1 MPDTKNLCA
10 HIPIELHRKVTAAKT
25 VAGLNIND
33 YVTQVLAEYYEWK
46 ENGGTN
52 MARENGKERTL
63 AFQISEELFQRIKA
77 HLERETRR
85 LGYKVT
91 QKDFVIGLIE
101 AALAEAEQEAEGA
114 SNGTGEA
121 EQEAEQEGGT
131 INGGTDEAAQESEQ
145 LEERR
150 EEQQDGDREPNAA
163 PEETA
168 QEAPCE
174 DGVPSED
181 GVASQP
187 TENC

>member
-1 MPDTKNLCA
+1 MAKKNLCA
-10 HIPIELHRKVTAAKT
+10 MIEEDLHMKVCEERDK
-25 VAGLNIND
+25 AGLTNSE
-33 YVTQVLAEYYEWK
+33 YVTQLLTEYFTMK
-46 ENGGTN
+46 ENGGAN

-121 EQEAEQEGGT
+121 VQEA
-131 INGGTDEAAQESEQ
+131 EQ

-150 EEQQDGDREPNAA
+150 EEQQDGDREPNTA

-174 DGVPSED
+174 DGVPPED
-181 GVASQP
+181 RVASQP
-187 TENC
+187 TENG

>member
-46 ENGGTN
+46 ENGGTI

-63 AFQISEELFQRIKA
+63 AFQISEDLFQRIKA
-77 HLERETRR
+77 HLERASRR
-85 LGYKVT
+85 LGSKVT

-114 SNGTGEA
+114 SNGT
-121 EQEAEQEGGT
+121 
-131 INGGTDEAAQESEQ
+131 DEAVSESEQ

-150 EEQQDGDREPNAA
+150 EEQQDGDREPDAA

-168 QEAPCE
+168 QEAPCG
-174 DGVPSED
+174 DGATSDE
-181 GVASQP
+181 GAASQP
-187 TENC
+187 TENG

>member
-1 MPDTKNLCA
+1 MAEKRNLCA
-10 HIPIELHRKVTAAKT
+10 MIPLDLFTKVGEARDQ
-25 VAGLNIND
+25 AGQTNGEFITNLL
-33 YVTQVLAEYYEWK
+33 TEYFNWK
-46 ENGGTN
+46 ENGGTI

-101 AALAEAEQEAEGA
+101 AALAEAEQEAAGA
-114 SNGTGEA
+114 SN
-121 EQEAEQEGGT
+121 
-131 INGGTDEAAQESEQ
+131 GTDEAAQEAEQ

-150 EEQQDGDREPNAA
+150 EEQQDGDRDPNGAS
-163 PEETA
+163 EETA

-174 DGVPSED
+174 DGVPSGD
-181 GVASQP
+181 GVASQT
-187 TENC
+187 TENG

>member
-1 MPDTKNLCA
+1 MANRRNLCA
-10 HIPIELHRKVTAAKT
+10 MIDVNLHTKVCEERDK
-25 VAGLNIND
+25 AGLTNS
-33 YVTQVLAEYYEWK
+33 EYITNLLTEYFMMK
-46 ENGGTN
+46 ENGGPN

-85 LGYKVT
+85 LGSKVT

-101 AALAEAEQEAEGA
+101 AALAEAEQAEAERV
-114 SNGTGEA
+114 EA
-121 EQEAEQEGGT
+121 ESAGSVEVPQGEEAVRR
-131 INGGTDEAAQESEQ
+131 DEA
-145 LEERR
+145 
-150 EEQQDGDREPNAA
+150 DMDNV

-174 DGVPSED
+174 DGVASNE

-187 TENC
+187 TANG

>member
-1 MPDTKNLCA
+1 MAKKNLCA
-10 HIPIELHRKVTAAKT
+10 MIEEDLHMKVCEERDK
-25 VAGLNIND
+25 AGLTNSE
-33 YVTQVLAEYYEWK
+33 YVTQLLTEYFTMK
-46 ENGGTN
+46 ENGGTI

-121 EQEAEQEGGT
+121 VQEAEQESVT
-131 INGGTDEAAQESEQ
+131 VNGGTDEASPEAE
-145 LEERR
+145 LP

-163 PEETA
+163 PEENA

-181 GVASQP
+181 GVAS
-187 TENC
+187 

>member
-1 MPDTKNLCA
+1 M
-10 HIPIELHRKVTAAKT
+10 KVCEERDK
-25 VAGLNIND
+25 AGLTNSE
-33 YVTQVLAEYYEWK
+33 YVTQLLTEYFTMK
-46 ENGGTN
+46 ENGGVN

-77 HLERETRR
+77 HLERETRH

-114 SNGTGEA
+114 SNDTGESSPGTEA
-121 EQEAEQEGGT
+121 EQQAGG
-131 INGGTDEAAQESEQ
+131 
-145 LEERR
+145 
-150 EEQQDGDREPNAA
+150 REPNATS
-163 PEETA
+163 EETA

-174 DGVPSED
+174 DDVTSED

-187 TENC
+187 TENG

>member
-1 MPDTKNLCA
+1 MAEKRNLCA
-10 HIPIELHRKVTAAKT
+10 MIPLDLFTKVGEARDQ
-25 VAGLNIND
+25 AGQTNGEFITNLL
-33 YVTQVLAEYYEWK
+33 TEYFNWK
-46 ENGGTN
+46 ENGGTI

-101 AALAEAEQEAEGA
+101 AALAEAEQDAEEA

-121 EQEAEQEGGT
+121 VQEAVQP
-131 INGGTDEAAQESEQ
+131 
-145 LEERR
+145 

-187 TENC
+187 TENS

>member
-1 MPDTKNLCA
+1 MAKKNLCA
-10 HIPIELHRKVTAAKT
+10 MIEEDLHMKVCEERDK
-25 VAGLNIND
+25 AGLTNSE
-33 YVTQVLAEYYEWK
+33 YVTQLLTEYFTMK
-46 ENGGTN
+46 ENGGAN

-114 SNGTGEA
+114 SNGTGESSPGT
-121 EQEAEQEGGT
+121 EA
-131 INGGTDEAAQESEQ
+131 
-145 LEERR
+145 
-150 EEQQDGDREPNAA
+150 EQQDGDREPNAT

-174 DGVPSED
+174 DGVPSDD

-187 TENC
+187 T

>member
-101 AALAEAEQEAEGA
+101 AALAEAEQDAEGA

-121 EQEAEQEGGT
+121 VQEA
-131 INGGTDEAAQESEQ
+131 EQ
-145 LEERR
+145 LEERW

-187 TENC
+187 TENG